1 MALKCST
8 KLKNAMFEAIRTQ
21 LATGAIF
28 VYSGSQPATADAAPT
43 GTLLGIATVGAGSWT
58 AVSNL
63 TNGLDFA
70 AAASGVMT
78 KSVSETW
85 QFVGIAD
92 GTAGWF
98 RHVGGAAADSLAA
111 DSSATYPRIDGR
123 ISTSGAEMTLSNLS
137 IVTGATTTID
147 SYTVQWPATL

>member
-8 KLKNAMFEAIRTQ
+8 KLKNAMLEAIRTQ
-21 LATGAIF
+21 LATGAIY

-123 ISTSGAEMTLSNLS
+123 ISTSGAEMILSNLS
-137 IVTGATTTID
+137 VVTGATTTID

>member
-1 MALKCST
+1 MLKMST
-8 KLKNAMFEAIRTQ
+8 KLKNSMLEAIRTQ
-21 LATGAIF
+21 LATGAI
-28 VYSGSQPATADAAPT
+28 YIYTGSQPATADAAPT

-70 AAASGVMT
+70 AASAGAMT
-78 KSVSETW
+78 KSLSETW

-98 RHVGGAAADSLAA
+98 RHVSGVAADSLTT
-111 DSSATYPRIDGR
+111 DTNVYPRIDGR
-123 ISTSGAEMTLSNLS
+123 ISTSGAEMGMSNLS
-137 IVTGATTTID
+137 VVTGATSTID
-147 SYTVQWPATL
+147 TYSIAFPSTL

>member
-21 LATGAIF
+21 LATGAIY

-43 GTLLGIATVGAGSWT
+43 GTLLGIATVGAGAWT

-70 AAASGVMT
+70 AAASGVLT
-78 KSVSETW
+78 KSATETW
-85 QFVGIAD
+85 QFVGIAN

-98 RHVGGAAADSLAA
+98 RHVGGAVADSLSA
-111 DSSATYPRIDGR
+111 DATETYPRIDGR
-123 ISTSGAEMTLSNLS
+123 ISTSGAEMILSNLS
-137 IVTGATTTID
+137 IVVGATTTID
-147 SYTVQWPATL
+147 SYMIQWPSTL

>member
-21 LATGAIF
+21 LATGAIY

-123 ISTSGAEMTLSNLS
+123 ISTSGAEMILSNLS
-137 IVTGATTTID
+137 VVTGATTTID
-147 SYTVQWPATL
+147 SYSIQWPATL